1 MSKRKLLVAAGIVLS
16 SALALSAC
24 TPPTPQA
31 TTTANAGPT
40 SVNVAWNQAF
50 YSYNNNTDYGNA
62 TANTNILYMAND
74 TVAYYDKDL
83 KLAPNASFGKVE
95 KVSDNPLKVK
105 LTFADTATWSDGTP
119 VDAAD
124 ALLIWGS
131 LSGKY
136 NTKKAE
142 QDDDGNVAANA
153 GEDVYFNGSS
163 TGYALVTDFPELSED
178 GKSITY
184 TWSQPYVDWEIL
196 VSGTP
201 TGVPAHVVAKRA
213 LGTAD
218 AAASKKALIDAF
230 KNNDKAALSKI
241 SNVFNNDFNFKSMP
255 TDKELVVGSG
265 PYTITDLK
273 EEQYV
278 TLEKNP
284 NYKGSHKA
292 SIDKVTVRI
301 TPDPQA
307 SVQALQNG
315 EILVTQPQSTADILK
330 QLQGMQNVSVLT
342 QNGGTYEH
350 VDTVFTNGGPFDPA
364 SYGGDA
370 EKAKKVRQ
378 AFLQTIPRQKI
389 MDNIIKP
396 LNPTA
401 QLRNSFTTVPD
412 DKASYDPITQANGME
427 ATYGGG
433 SNTDKA
439 KALLAEA
446 GVTSPTVRI
455 MYASN
460 NTRRQQEFQLIKEAG
475 EAAGFKIEDVGNK
488 DWGQLL
494 KQPNTYDASLFG
506 WQSTSTG
513 VAEVSAN
520 YLSDGQ
526 NNYGKYSNAEVDKL
540 LKELDVTTD
549 TARQLEIL
557 KAVEKQLVDDA
568 FGITIFQFP
577 EITGISK
584 KIQNVSSIPL
594 SPNYFWNFWE
604 WKVS

>member
-1 MSKRKLLVAAGIVLS
+1 MSKRKLLVAAGIALS

-31 TTTANAGPT
+31 TTSANPGGGAK
-40 SVNVAWNQAF
+40 SINVSWNQAF
-50 YSYNNNTDYGNA
+50 FSYNNNTDYGNA
-62 TANTNILYMAND
+62 VANTNPIYMSND
-74 TVAYYDKDL
+74 RIAYYDKDL
-83 KLAPNASFGKVE
+83 KLAQNPSFGKIE
-95 KVSDNPLKVK
+95 KLSDSPLKVK
-105 LTFADTATWSDGTP
+105 VTYADTATWSDGTA

-131 LSGKY
+131 LSGAY
-136 NTKKAE
+136 NTKESK
-142 QDDDGNVAANA
+142 QDDDGNVDANT
-153 GEDVYFNGSS
+153 GSDVYFNGSS
-163 TGYALVTDFPELSED
+163 PGYALVKDFPEIGD
-178 GKSITY
+178 NGKSITY
-184 TWSQPYVDWEIL
+184 TFSEPYVDWEIL
-196 VSGTP
+196 LSDP
-201 TGVPAHVVAKRA
+201 TGVPAHVVAKAA
-213 LGTAD
+213 LGSAD
-218 AAASKKALIDAF
+218 AKAGKQALIDAF
-230 KNNDKAALSKI
+230 KNKDNAALSKI
-241 SNVFNNDFNFKSMP
+241 SNTFNNGFNFKKTP
-255 TDKELVVGSG
+255 DDKSLLVGSG
-265 PYTITDLK
+265 PYTITEIS
-273 EEQYV
+273 EEQFL

-284 NYKGSHKA
+284 NYKGSHKPT
-292 SIDKVTVRI
+292 IDKVTIRI
-301 TPDPQA
+301 IPDAQA

-315 EILVTQPQSTADILK
+315 EVLVTQPQSTADILK

-350 VDTVFTNGGPFDPA
+350 VDMVFTNGGPFDPKT
-364 SYGGDA
+364 YGGDA

-378 AFLQTIPRQKI
+378 AFLQTVPRQKI

-401 QLRNSFTTVPD
+401 ELRNSFSTVPGAPAYKGIVD
-412 DKASYDPITQANGME
+412 TNGMVS
-427 ATYGGG
+427 TYGGG

-488 DWGQLL
+488 DWGPLL
-494 KQPNTYDASLFG
+494 KQQNTYDASLFG

-513 VAEVSAN
+513 VAEVGPN

-526 NNYGKYSNAEVDKL
+526 NNYGKYSNADVDKA

-549 TARQLEIL
+549 KARQEAIL
-557 KAVEKQLVDDA
+557 QQVEKQLVDDA

-577 EITGISK
+577 EITGISSK
-584 KIQNVSSIPL
+584 VQNVSSIPL

-604 WKVS
+604 WKA